1 MPLISTLLAN
11 ANPGTPIEAR
21 TRGSRPR
28 RQGLLSS
35 IASTLIMDAAP
46 STFPGAR
53 SGTSAAGYP
62 PCPAPPASSYQYPY
76 QAPPTPLSG
85 GRFLVYPPALRV
97 QEIADQRTGN
107 NTGYKDADPGHPCRK
122 CWESYARPYTGAPA
136 APALA
141 AAPGGQG
148 YALPSFQP
156 TYAPP
161 PAANPQQYQYAPP
174 SGAPAHQY
182 APPPGS
188 PPYRPPFG
196 Q

>member
-21 TRGSRPR
+21 TQRSRPR

-62 PCPAPPASSYQYPY
+62 HTPAPPASSYQYPY
-76 QAPPTPLSG
+76 QAPPAPLSG
-85 GRFLVYPPALRV
+85 GRFLVYPPYY
-97 QEIADQRTGN
+97 DCKKCN
-107 NTGYKDADPGHPCRK
+107 NTGYKDADPAHPCRK
-122 CWESYARPYTGAPA
+122 CWESYGRPYTGAPA
-136 APALA
+136 APAFA

-148 YALPSFQP
+148 YASPSFQP

-161 PAANPQQYQYAPP
+161 SGANPQQYQYAPP
-174 SGAPAHQY
+174 PGATAHQY
-182 APPPGS
+182 APPPGP
-188 PPYRPPFG
+188 PPYSPPFG